1 MEQAKNFAVTSFPEV
16 KKLPLKDDYAFI
28 LNACDGIWD
37 CYSNENAVLKVF
49 KMFEKL
55 KQKPNFKISK
65 IVEGLMNNAL
75 ATDGFSAI
83 GTDNMTCI
91 LV

>member
-1 MEQAKNFAVTSFPEV
+1 MVTCDPEI
-16 KKLPLKDDYAFI
+16 KTFDRKMAEDETLI
-28 LNACDGIWD
+28 LACDGIWD
-37 CYSNENAVLKVF
+37 CYSNEDAVLKVF